1 MSNPTLD
8 ILVVPTYNTKTMGIA
23 DASVYPDGFIIQA
36 PTLEVV
42 VPGFG
47 LASVPFTPNDFNIIN
62 STIVG
67 LTTSLEPS
75 LPLPDGAYTLRY
87 SVTPAFQNFVEKT
100 IYRVDQLLE
109 RFDEVFMRL
118 DMMEC
123 DGAIKKQTKVQLS
136 SIYLLIQ
143 GAMSAANNC
152 ATDTANILYMQ
163 ASKQLSYLTKNNCG
177 CSGNNFF

>member
-1 MSNPTLD
+1 MSELKLD
-8 ILVVPTYNTKTMGIA
+8 ILVVPTYDTKTMGIA
-23 DASVYPDGFIIQA
+23 DSSVYPTDFTIQA
-36 PTLEVV
+36 PTLEVT

-47 LASVPFTPNDFNIIN
+47 IATIPFIPNDFNVLN

-87 SVTPAFQNFVEKT
+87 SITPAFENNVEKT

-109 RFDEVFMRL
+109 RFDEVFMKL

-123 DGAIKKQTKVQLS
+123 DSTVKKQSTVELTR
-136 SIYLLIQ
+136 IYLLVQ
-143 GAMSAANNC
+143 GSMSTANNC
-152 ATDTANILYMQ
+152 AIDAANNLYIQ
-163 ASKQLSYLTKNNCG
+163 ASKKISQLIKNNCG
-177 CSGNNFF
+177 CSGNNYL